1 MSATR
6 RRLPSIRRRAGT
18 GPRRVPV
25 APVRVDAPTT
35 SDAPDEPGTITLYH
49 HARAFL
55 AAPVWAGPHQRPGL
69 AATAARLFLLTALW
83 VLAGVIVAAVIA
95 LLLIGL
101 LVVVTGR

>member
-6 RRLPSIRRRAGT
+6 HRLPSIRRRAAA

-25 APVRVDAPTT
+25 APVRVDAP
-35 SDAPDEPGTITLYH
+35 DAPDEPGTITLYH
-49 HARAFL
+49 QARAFL

-83 VLAGVIVAAVIA
+83 VLAGVIIAAAIA
-95 LLLIGL
+95 VLLIGL
-101 LVVVTGR
+101 MVVVTGR